1 MKNRRK
7 NRKVLLLTLI
17 AVLLMGV
24 LSVGD
29 NPPVQSAWN
38 AVTGG
43 IFSLSAR
50 IAAELKTPSTDEL
63 LDENERLRSENAAL
77 QKALAENLELKD
89 ENKTLWGY
97 FGMKKDAPELELKP
111 AFVLRRASADD
122 FGGFTLGVGSD
133 LGVKV
138 NNAVICESGLVG
150 RVTAA
155 DSSSC
160 RVATLFSPDSRVA
173 VIDGETSDSG
183 ILVGKDGGLVLTQL
197 SESNHIKTGDMI
209 LTSGDGGVYPPRVIV
224 GKVSELGTRAALIS
238 IELFALYILENT
250 PQLSPEAGGV
260 KPLFLV
266 AAALSLTSDEVTAAT
281 IYGAVC
287 GVLTDLESGAVG
299 FFAVT
304 LTVLCYFQSTLLHTA
319 FRRNLPSV
327 WLLSLGAAAA
337 VFSADFVIRLVFGTA
352 VWQRCL
358 IRAALTYL
366 AILPLSVINF
376 RRMSDEE

>member
-89 ENKTLWGY
+89 ENKMLWGY
-97 FGMKKDAPELELKP
+97 FGLKKDAPELELKP

-224 GKVSELGTRAALIS
+224 GKVSELGTDTSDASSYALI
-238 IELFALYILENT
+238 E
-250 PQLSPEAGGV
+250 P
-260 KPLFLV
+260 
-266 AAALSLTSDEVTAAT
+266 AADYGSLTE
-281 IYGAVC
+281 
-287 GVLTDLESGAVG
+287 
-299 FFAVT
+299 
-304 LTVLCYFQSTLLHTA
+304 
-319 FRRNLPSV
+319 
-327 WLLSLGAAAA
+327 AA
-337 VFSADFVIRLVFGTA
+337 VVISFTEKGVTKA
-352 VWQRCL
+352 
-358 IRAALTYL
+358 
-366 AILPLSVINF
+366 
-376 RRMSDEE
+376 E

>member
-1 MKNRRK
+1 M
-7 NRKVLLLTLI
+7 
-17 AVLLMGV
+17 
-24 LSVGD
+24 
-29 NPPVQSAWN
+29 
-38 AVTGG
+38 
-43 IFSLSAR
+43 
-50 IAAELKTPSTDEL
+50 
-63 LDENERLRSENAAL
+63 
-77 QKALAENLELKD
+77 
-89 ENKTLWGY
+89 
-97 FGMKKDAPELELKP
+97 
-111 AFVLRRASADD
+111 
-122 FGGFTLGVGSD
+122 
-133 LGVKV
+133 
-138 NNAVICESGLVG
+138 
-150 RVTAA
+150 
-155 DSSSC
+155 
-160 RVATLFSPDSRVA
+160 
-173 VIDGETSDSG
+173 
-183 ILVGKDGGLVLTQL
+183 
-197 SESNHIKTGDMI
+197 
-209 LTSGDGGVYPPRVIV
+209 
-224 GKVSELGTRAALIS
+224 RAALIS

-327 WLLSLGAAAA
+327 WLLSLGAAE
-337 VFSADFVIRLVFGTA
+337 
-352 VWQRCL
+352 RCL

>member
-224 GKVSELGTRAALIS
+224 GKVSELGTDTSDASSYALIARGADIDRAVRAVHS
-238 IELFALYILENT
+238 R
-250 PQLSPEAGGV
+250 
-260 KPLFLV
+260 KH
-266 AAALSLTSDEVTAAT
+266 AAALTRSRRRKAAFSCCG
-281 IYGAVC
+281 GAVTHIRRGDC
-287 GVLTDLESGAVG
+287 RDDIRRCLRRTYRPRIGCSGLLRGHADGSLLLSVDPASHRLPPQPAVG
-299 FFAVT
+299 LAALARSRRGGFFRGF
-304 LTVLCYFQSTLLHTA
+304 CNTA
-319 FRRNLPSV
+319 CFRH
-327 WLLSLGAAAA
+327 GGMAA
-337 VFSADFVIRLVFGTA
+337 VPDTCGC
-352 VWQRCL
+352 RC
-358 IRAALTYL
+358 R
-366 AILPLSVINF
+366 
-376 RRMSDEE
+376 

>member
-111 AFVLRRASADD
+111 AFV
-122 FGGFTLGVGSD
+122 
-133 LGVKV
+133 
-138 NNAVICESGLVG
+138 
-150 RVTAA
+150 
-155 DSSSC
+155 
-160 RVATLFSPDSRVA
+160 
-173 VIDGETSDSG
+173 
-183 ILVGKDGGLVLTQL
+183 
-197 SESNHIKTGDMI
+197 
-209 LTSGDGGVYPPRVIV
+209 
-224 GKVSELGTRAALIS
+224 
-238 IELFALYILENT
+238 
-250 PQLSPEAGGV
+250 
-260 KPLFLV
+260 
-266 AAALSLTSDEVTAAT
+266 
-281 IYGAVC
+281 
-287 GVLTDLESGAVG
+287 
-299 FFAVT
+299 
-304 LTVLCYFQSTLLHTA
+304 
-319 FRRNLPSV
+319 
-327 WLLSLGAAAA
+327 
-337 VFSADFVIRLVFGTA
+337 
-352 VWQRCL
+352 
-358 IRAALTYL
+358 
-366 AILPLSVINF
+366 
-376 RRMSDEE
+376 

>member
-224 GKVSELGTRAALIS
+224 GKRAALIS

>member
-38 AVTGG
+38 SVTGG

-224 GKVSELGTRAALIS
+224 GKVSELGTDTSDASSYALI
-238 IELFALYILENT
+238 E
-250 PQLSPEAGGV
+250 P
-260 KPLFLV
+260 
-266 AAALSLTSDEVTAAT
+266 AADYGSLTE
-281 IYGAVC
+281 
-287 GVLTDLESGAVG
+287 
-299 FFAVT
+299 
-304 LTVLCYFQSTLLHTA
+304 
-319 FRRNLPSV
+319 
-327 WLLSLGAAAA
+327 AA
-337 VFSADFVIRLVFGTA
+337 VVISFTEKGVTKA
-352 VWQRCL
+352 
-358 IRAALTYL
+358 
-366 AILPLSVINF
+366 
-376 RRMSDEE
+376 E